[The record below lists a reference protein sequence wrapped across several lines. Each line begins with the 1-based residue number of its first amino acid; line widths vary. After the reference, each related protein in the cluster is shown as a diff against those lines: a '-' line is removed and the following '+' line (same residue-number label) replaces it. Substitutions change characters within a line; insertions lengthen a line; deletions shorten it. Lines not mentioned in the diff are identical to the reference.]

1 MMSRNK
7 SKWHQKNW
15 VTLGDSISATGVF
28 QSIMN
33 KEIAFG
39 DIQNKAY
46 SGGSMTGPD
55 ASSTTVIGKSIDYAC
70 VDIVTIFAGTNDFKL
85 NRALGAIG
93 SVFDTTFDTNT
104 FYGAYRSLLD
114 YIIASNPN
122 TRIYLWTPLHRDNAG
137 YTIESTNTAG
147 YKLIDYVEAIRK
159 IAVMYSLPVLDLY
172 NNSGINTKNLS
183 AYTNDGLHPNDKGY
197 ERIAELAIPF
207 INNY

>member
-28 QSIMN
+28 QSLMN

-55 ASSTTVIGKSIDYAC
+55 ASSTTVIGKSIDYTC

-85 NRALGAIG
+85 NRTLGAIG
-93 SVFDTTFDTNT
+93 SVFDTTFDTKT

-122 TRIYLWTPLHRDNAG
+122 TRIYLWTPLHRNNAD

-159 IAVMYSLPVLDLY
+159 IAIMYSLPVLDLY
-172 NNSGINTKNLS
+172 NNSGINTKNLPT
-183 AYTNDGLHPNDKGY
+183 YTNDGLHPNDKGY

-207 INNY
+207 LNNY